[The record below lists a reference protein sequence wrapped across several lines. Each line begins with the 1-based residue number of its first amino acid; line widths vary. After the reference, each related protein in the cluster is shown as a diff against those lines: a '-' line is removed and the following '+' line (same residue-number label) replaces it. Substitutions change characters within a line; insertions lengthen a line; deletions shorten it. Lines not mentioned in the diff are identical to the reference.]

1 MIKSSSQKKYIFLIL
16 ILMFLSSLQI
26 VFLPLIR
33 PITKYIIFKPLPLDK
48 IYSNK
53 RIQDTCKKSFVKN
66 SSKNSLIAIFCSQV
80 INLNK

>member
-1 MIKSSSQKKYIFLIL
+1 MIKSSSQKKIFFLIL
-16 ILMFLSSLQI
+16 ILMLSSLQI

-53 RIQDTCKKSFVKN
+53 QIQDTCKKS
-66 SSKNSLIAIFCSQV
+66 L
-80 INLNK
+80 